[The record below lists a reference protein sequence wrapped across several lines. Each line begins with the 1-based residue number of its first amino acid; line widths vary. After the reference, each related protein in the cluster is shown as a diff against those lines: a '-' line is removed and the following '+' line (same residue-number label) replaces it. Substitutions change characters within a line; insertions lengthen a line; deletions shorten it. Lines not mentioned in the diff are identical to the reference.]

1 MLWIPGSW
9 MPSLPHVVLMRCQC
23 LLLELHLS
31 SRERNSC
38 LLLLK
43 GKSIWRWFTMKTIC
57 RKALLVL
64 DHWNLWWILGVEWNM
79 GGSGICLSLPVLGPK
94 LWPYGWERTSVFFL
108 RGTVIPITVLLHF
121 SLPVQHYK
129 KQRIIRAYTSLCC
142 CSQTA
147 LSTSYRTFSKGS
159 FFFYSGLL
167 QCYFFI

>member
-9 MPSLPHVVLMRCQC
+9 MPSLPHVVLMRCHC

-43 GKSIWRWFTMKTIC
+43 GKSIWGWFTMKTIC

-108 RGTVIPITVLLHF
+108 RGTVILITVLLHF
-121 SLPVQHYK
+121 SLPVQRYK
-129 KQRIIRAYTSLCC
+129 KTTHYQGIYQPMLL
-142 CSQTA
+142 
-147 LSTSYRTFSKGS
+147 LSNWLIYILPYLFQGI
-159 FFFYSGLL
+159 FFFL
-167 QCYFFI
+167 